1 MKEAICILSML
12 CFVIAKKRFKAWNNP
27 YVTFNLLWVIVGF
40 LILCGNTSVYKPSD
54 TAMIC
59 VIVGI
64 LGFNV
69 SAISRKF
76 TFGTYN
82 IFNQEYQLNI
92 KKASLISIIVL
103 IISLALSMKSIQS
116 FLSGVSYSDIR
127 NDYYTYDN
135 TGSTILYYLRE
146 YLLEPMRY
154 VVIISAIFSIF
165 KKEYRSRLL
174 VFNAIVC
181 VLLQAISSGGRYI
194 LMNTFFMIL
203 CGALILNSFKLSI
216 KKRIKVLILVA
227 LLGYGLVFLTNSRS
241 TYLMQS
247 MNISEKIYSTI
258 YQYFAGSVTYLGEV
272 IKNTPNIEGATF
284 GINFFAGWLS
294 PIFVILNFIGVLSYP
309 QAFSY
314 IGKEACKVLQIGP
327 YLYYNAM
334 PTVFGYFYIDGGLI
348 FTFIEAW
355 IWGYICRQLYKRADN
370 GNLFFI
376 ALYILMFLQICNSST
391 RWFLYSTGYCLAF
404 LYMRLIF
411 NKRNL

>member
-1 MKEAICILSML
+1 
-12 CFVIAKKRFKAWNNP
+12 
-27 YVTFNLLWVIVGF
+27 
-40 LILCGNTSVYKPSD
+40 
-54 TAMIC
+54 
-59 VIVGI
+59 
-64 LGFNV
+64 
-69 SAISRKF
+69 
-76 TFGTYN
+76 
-82 IFNQEYQLNI
+82 
-92 KKASLISIIVL
+92 
-103 IISLALSMKSIQS
+103 
-116 FLSGVSYSDIR
+116 
-127 NDYYTYDN
+127 
-135 TGSTILYYLRE
+135 
-146 YLLEPMRY
+146 
-154 VVIISAIFSIF
+154 
-165 KKEYRSRLL
+165 
-174 VFNAIVC
+174 
-181 VLLQAISSGGRYI
+181 
-194 LMNTFFMIL
+194 
-203 CGALILNSFKLSI
+203 
-216 KKRIKVLILVA
+216 
-227 LLGYGLVFLTNSRS
+227 
-241 TYLMQS
+241 